1 MFVMIDYH
9 RKEQV
14 RKIFYLPHALVEEL
28 KELRLNN
35 VDLSGEFIDA
45 SESPTSL
52 GYTLHRL
59 DNLLTDEST
68 MHTAYNIRSMIDNGY
83 MVVLDAPPD
92 FPYGNYGKS
101 LPE

>member
-35 VDLSGEFIDA
+35 VDLSGEIIDT

-52 GYTLHRL
+52 GYTLYAL
-59 DNLLTDEST
+59 VDLLTDESA
-68 MHTAYNIRSMIDNGY
+68 MFTADNLRSMIDNGH
-83 MVVLDAPPD
+83 MIVLDAPPD
-92 FPYGNYGKS
+92 FLYGKD